1 MMQLLE
7 KLREM
12 SGYCKDRITQGLTE
26 EQISHFAKID
36 SNLGKAVEEAYQSHI
51 HLRTEHNSIL
61 KKSEKEQIAQIQQEY
76 VNFYD
81 QYAVNPYISLGAR
94 GPWIISSTGAVI
106 HDSGGYGM
114 LGFGHGPQKIID
126 AMNDNH
132 VMANIMTANFAQKD
146 FVEILKKEIG
156 HSRSAG
162 KRDPYH
168 KFMCLN
174 SGSESITIAT
184 RISDLNVRQLCKDGG
199 PHQGKKVKFLSL
211 KGSFHGRTD
220 RPAQFSDSCLKVYQK
235 HLESFQGRDNLDT
248 IEPNDSEALAAVFA
262 QAKKSGIFYE
272 AMFMEPV
279 MGEGNP
285 GLGISPEFYKLA
297 RNLCNQMGSLLVV
310 DSIQAGL
317 RAQGCLS
324 IMDYPGFRELDAPDM
339 EAYSKALNAG
349 QYPLSVL
356 ALGKYASELYV
367 TGIYGNTMTSNPR
380 ALAVAKAVLGQVN
393 EDLRLNIC
401 TKGKE
406 FLEAFATLKS
416 EFPDLIG
423 SIQGTGLLFCM
434 EINPKKAKVVGE
446 EGMEF
451 KLRKLGLGVIHGGKN
466 ALRFTPHFE
475 ITSDEIGLVTEILR
489 EVFKTY

>member
-1 MMQLLE
+1 MQLLE

-12 SGYCKDRITQGLTE
+12 SGYCKDRCTQGLTE
-26 EQISHFAKID
+26 EQISHFAKLD
-36 SNLGKAVEEAYQSHI
+36 DKLVEAVDEAYQAHLK
-51 HLRTEHNSIL
+51 LRTNYSGLLQEPETDQI
-61 KKSEKEQIAQIQQEY
+61 EQIQKDY

-81 QYAVNPYISLGAR
+81 PYAVNPYISLGAR
-94 GPWIISSTGAVI
+94 GPWVVSASGVVI

-114 LGFGHGPQKIID
+114 LGFGHGPKKVLE
-126 AMNDNH
+126 AMNGNH
-132 VMANIMTANFAQKD
+132 VMANIMTANYAQKD
-146 FVEILKKEIG
+146 FVEVLKNEIG
-156 HSRSAG
+156 HSRSG
-162 KRDPYH
+162 DKRHPYH

-184 RISDLNVRQLCKDGG
+184 RISDLNVRRLCKEGER
-199 PHQGKKVKFLSL
+199 HHGKKVKFLSL

-220 RPAQFSDSCLKVYQK
+220 RPAQFSDSCLSVYRK
-235 HLESFQGRDNLDT
+235 HLESFQGRDNLET
-248 IEPNDSEALAAVFA
+248 VEPNNLQALEDVFSKAEANGV
-262 QAKKSGIFYE
+262 FYE

-285 GLGISPEFYKLA
+285 GMGITPEFYELA
-297 RNLCNQMGSLLVV
+297 RKLCHQMGSLLVV

-324 IMDYPGFRELDAPDM
+324 IMDYPGFRDLEAPDM

-356 ALGKYASELYV
+356 ALGKHASELYV

-380 ALAVAKAVLGQVN
+380 ALAVAKAVLGQVTGA
-393 EDLRLNIC
+393 LRENIC
-401 TKGKE
+401 VKGAE
-406 FLEAFATLKS
+406 FLEKFAVLKK
-416 EFPDLIG
+416 EFPELVG

-434 EINPKKAKVVGE
+434 EINAEKAKVVGKDGLE
-446 EGMEF
+446 L
-451 KLRKLGLGVIHGGKN
+451 KLRKKGLGVIHGGKN

-475 ITSDEIGLVTEILR
+475 ISSDEIDLIVEVLR
-489 EVFKTY
+489 DVFKTY

>member
-1 MMQLLE
+1 MQLLE

-12 SGYCKDRITQGLTE
+12 SGYCKNRSTQGLTE
-26 EQISHFAKID
+26 DQISHFATLDQK
-36 SNLGKAVEEAYQSHI
+36 LGDAIEEAYQA
-51 HLRTEHNSIL
+51 HLKLRKEHPSLLQEPEVKQI
-61 KKSEKEQIAQIQQEY
+61 EQIQKEY

-81 QYAVNPYISLGAR
+81 PYAVNPYISLGAR
-94 GPWIISSTGAVI
+94 GPWVVSTTGGVI

-114 LGFGHGPQKIID
+114 LGFGHGPKKVLD
-126 AMNDNH
+126 AMNSNH
-132 VMANIMTANFAQKD
+132 VMANIMTANYAQKD
-146 FVEILKKEIG
+146 FVEVLKKEIG
-156 HSRSAG
+156 HTRAG
-162 KRDPYH
+162 DKRHPYD

-184 RISDLNVRQLCKDGG
+184 RISDLNVRRLCGVG
-199 PHQGKKVKFLSL
+199 ARHHGKKVKFLSL

-220 RPAQFSDSCLKVYQK
+220 RPAQFSDSCLSVYRK

-248 IEPNDSEALAAVFA
+248 VEPNNLEALEALFS
-262 QAKKSGIFYE
+262 QAEQNGTFYE

-285 GLGISPEFYKLA
+285 GLGVTPYFYKLA
-297 RNLCNQMGSLLVV
+297 RALCNKMGSLLVV

-324 IMDYPGFRELDAPDM
+324 IMDYPGFRDLEAPDM

-356 ALGKYASELYV
+356 ALGKHAASLYV

-380 ALAVAKAVLGQVN
+380 ALAVAKAVLAQVTD
-393 EDLRLNIC
+393 DLRQNIC
-401 TKGKE
+401 SKGKE
-406 FLEAFATLKS
+406 FLDKFAKLKA
-416 EFPDLIG
+416 EFPELIG

-434 EINPKKAKVVGE
+434 EINPDKAKVVGE
-446 EGMEF
+446 NGMEL
-451 KLRKLGLGVIHGGKN
+451 KLRERGLGVIHGGKN

-475 ITSDEIGLVTEILR
+475 ITSDEIDLIVSILR
-489 EVFKTY
+489 SVFKTY